1 VGKNLL
7 AIAVATII
15 LLSGIFGSA
24 YLWIH
29 SSDEVY
35 YEGTEVF
42 LTEQDYKEFKML
54 FVDPQVQLLD
64 ASVLTS
70 EPPIIVRFKVQVP
83 SPDYG
88 FPYGK
93 KDWVG
98 TSVRYTVVA
107 TTLLVFA
114 LAFIPILLMHS
125 RFNKEE

>member
-1 VGKNLL
+1 MSRDLL
-7 AIAVATII
+7 AITMATII
-15 LLSGIFGSA
+15 LLVGIFGLA
-24 YLWIH
+24 YFWIH
-29 SSDEVY
+29 GFDEVY

-98 TSVRYTVVA
+98 TSVRYIVVA